1 MICPL
6 NNNAKL
12 LNTSLIWRIFPGE
25 NNLKTRASLPDKEV
39 SNLYI

>member
-12 LNTSLIWRIFPGE
+12 LNTSLIWRIFPNE
-25 NNLKTRASLPDKEV
+25 NNLKIRASLPDKEY